1 GAPEGCGVDAGVKS
15 GLGCSCFPT
24 HDFVMDGAPE
34 SSGVDAAVTILHD
47 NPLTIEK
54 QVLRS
59 AYPTDEERPRG
70 PKLLRSG

>member
-1 GAPEGCGVDAGVKS
+1 MLEFR
-15 GLGCSCFPT
+15 LGWVPVGRGF
-24 HDFVMDGAPE
+24 
-34 SSGVDAAVTILHD
+34 DAAVTILRD